1 LVIKNKF
8 LILYNKQMTI
18 QDHENSENKT
28 VENQTVDN
36 TNIENSKS
44 TCSCK
49 KDKNAPKRSYK
60 VKPDGMSD
68 EETIQ
73 YYKDRKRIANLK
85 YQENHK
91 HVIRSCQD
99 RYFQKDDVKEKM
111 KIYRIN
117 KKAEKAIQDSKV
129 SLDV

>member
-1 LVIKNKF
+1 
-8 LILYNKQMTI
+8 MTI
-18 QDHENSENKT
+18 QNHENSDNETLKNP
-28 VENQTVDN
+28 TVDN
-36 TNIENSKS
+36 ENIENSKS

-60 VKPDGMSD
+60 VKPEGMNE

-91 HVIRSCQD
+91 AVIRACQD
-99 RYFQKDDVKEKM
+99 RYFQKEDIKEKM
-111 KIYRIN
+111 RIYRIN
-117 KKAEKAIQDSKV
+117 KKAEKTQI

>member
-1 LVIKNKF
+1 
-8 LILYNKQMTI
+8 MTI
-18 QDHENSENKT
+18 ETIQNHENSDNETLK
-28 VENQTVDN
+28 NQIVDN
-36 TNIENSKS
+36 EHVENSKA

-73 YYKDRKRIANLK
+73 YYKERKRIANLK

-91 HVIRSCQD
+91 HVIRACQD
-99 RYFQKDDVKEKM
+99 RYFQKDDIKEKM

-117 KKAEKAIQDSKV
+117 KKAEKAEKA
-129 SLDV
+129 LDV

>member
-1 LVIKNKF
+1 
-8 LILYNKQMTI
+8 MTI
-18 QDHENSENKT
+18 QNHENSDNETLKNP
-28 VENQTVDN
+28 TVDN
-36 TNIENSKS
+36 ENIENSKS

-60 VKPDGMSD
+60 VKPEGMND

-91 HVIRSCQD
+91 NVIRACQD
-99 RYFQKDDVKEKM
+99 RYFQKECVQE
-111 KIYRIN
+111 RIKLQRAN
-117 KKAEKAIQDSKV
+117 RRAAKAQS
-129 SLDV
+129 SLIV

>member
-1 LVIKNKF
+1 
-8 LILYNKQMTI
+8 MTI
-18 QDHENSENKT
+18 QNHENSNNETLKNP
-28 VENQTVDN
+28 TVDN
-36 TNIENSKS
+36 ENVENPKA

-60 VKPDGMSD
+60 VKPEGMSD

-73 YYKDRKRIANLK
+73 YYKERKKIANLK

-91 HVIRSCQD
+91 NVIRACQD
-99 RYFQKDDVKEKM
+99 RYFQKEDVKERM
-111 KIYRIN
+111 RIYRIN
-117 KKAEKAIQDSKV
+117 KKAEKAQI

>member
-1 LVIKNKF
+1 
-8 LILYNKQMTI
+8 MTI
-18 QDHENSENKT
+18 QNHENSNNEALKNP
-28 VENQTVDN
+28 TVDN
-36 TNIENSKS
+36 ENIENSKS

-49 KDKNAPKRSYK
+49 KDKNAPKRGYK

-91 HVIRSCQD
+91 NVIRACQD
-99 RYFQKDDVKEKM
+99 RYFQKEGVAEMIKLQ
-111 KIYRIN
+111 RAN
-117 KKAEKAIQDSKV
+117 KKAELKALKDSKV
-129 SLDV
+129 SVDV